1 LSQIIQW
8 LVISEIKQI
17 TVFDKEGH
25 LMDNLMEFSEQ
36 LNTTK
41 KQEFSDIKLSVKGN
55 SIIIDNYKK
64 NEDDKPSK
72 I

>member
-1 LSQIIQW
+1 
-8 LVISEIKQI
+8 
-17 TVFDKEGH
+17 
-25 LMDNLMEFSEQ
+25 MDNLMEFSEQ